1 MIRLKS
7 VKGVVKRQN
16 QRPTGILRA
25 IIQVTMSLDPTL
37 ANQLTDGLQLTH
49 QLARSSSL
57 SNLRH
62 PLKESRSK
70 SQLTSK
76 QCLWVHLHYRPCM
89 AVLEYLGQLIQFQRM
104 LHHSMAVQEWREA
117 VQRPRTTLLEA
128 VAELLQ
134 VRCCSKMI
142 KLSVKDKLLMINYL
156 YPLDLSTIQINK
168 LSCSSNRHHSKKE

>member
-62 PLKESRSK
+62 QLKESRSK

-76 QCLWVHLHYRPCM
+76 QCL
-89 AVLEYLGQLIQFQRM
+89 
-104 LHHSMAVQEWREA
+104 
-117 VQRPRTTLLEA
+117 
-128 VAELLQ
+128 
-134 VRCCSKMI
+134 
-142 KLSVKDKLLMINYL
+142 
-156 YPLDLSTIQINK
+156 
-168 LSCSSNRHHSKKE
+168 